1 MDFRSYLFETDF
13 NMKYINNKLDI
24 VNYLKIDSV
33 MNNRIVIMYKEG
45 ILDISG
51 DDLKIIKLTHDEV
64 LISGVFKKIEFR

>member
-24 VNYLKIDSV
+24 VNYVDLDTV
-33 MNNRIVIMYKEG
+33 TNNRIVIKYKEG

-51 DDLKIIKLTHDEV
+51 DDLKITKLTHDEV
-64 LISGVFKKIEFR
+64 LIKGNFKKIEFR